1 MDQINDLRTKIDK
14 IDDEIMNLLDKRF
27 SIAIHIG
34 NLKEL
39 TKTSVLDT
47 KREKIVLD
55 KTSNYS
61 HSPEI
66 GVVYNVIMEQ
76 SKSLQRK

>member
-39 TKTSVLDT
+39 AKTSVLDT
-47 KREKIVLD
+47 KRENIVLD

-66 GVVYNVIMEQ
+66 GVVYNTIMEQ